1 MEGKRYYWLRLKD
14 DFFGSIR
21 IKKLRKMAG
30 GDTYC
35 IIYLKMQLKAIK
47 TDGVLTYKGYEET
60 FVDEL
65 ALDLDEEPDNVRVTL
80 AYLCSCGL
88 IETQDNTNF
97 FLPYAIE
104 NTGSETSAAE
114 RMRKMRERKELPA
127 PTPPKT
133 NAERQRAFRAKQ
145 NTEQQQHIPLVED
158 YSNQKRYG
166 GNYYLVCQRERFKCA
181 ICESTENL
189 CVHHIDGYAEDKP
202 ENNALNK
209 MVLLC
214 RKCHS
219 IVHAG
224 TPIPQDVLDRI
235 EYDRNVTSYADVT
248 PLLQDRYVN
257 IDTKEKEKN
266 KDKSNRFTPP
276 TVEEVRAYC
285 KERRN
290 NVNAEHFVD
299 YYEANGWRVGKNPM
313 RDWKAAIRTWERNET
328 KVKPKIKSSYDDV
341 KVESG
346 DDTDRLAERFGIN
359 G

>member
-1 MEGKRYYWLRLKD
+1 MRANFRSDMSGQKYYWLKLKD

-21 IKKLRKMAG
+21 IKKLRRMAG

-80 AYLCSCGL
+80 AYLASCGL

-97 FLPYAIE
+97 FLPYAIK

-114 RMRKMRERKELPA
+114 RMRKMRER
-127 PTPPKT
+127 
-133 NAERQRAFRAKQ
+133 N
-145 NTEQQQHIPLVED
+145 
-158 YSNQKRYG
+158 
-166 GNYYLVCQRERFKCA
+166 
-181 ICESTENL
+181 
-189 CVHHIDGYAEDKP
+189 
-202 ENNALNK
+202 
-209 MVLLC
+209 
-214 RKCHS
+214 
-219 IVHAG
+219 
-224 TPIPQDVLDRI
+224 
-235 EYDRNVTSYADVT
+235 NVT
-248 PLLQDRYVN
+248 PMLQERYTE
-257 IDTKEKEKN
+257 IEKEKD
-266 KDKSNRFTPP
+266 KDKEKDTRDKRFKPP

-290 NVNAEHFVD
+290 KVNAEHFVD

-341 KVESG
+341 KIESG
-346 DDTDRLAERFGIN
+346 DDTDRLAERLGVH